1 MTTAQGIGTQG
12 IEGLYIET
20 HNWGKT
26 VAFWQAMGYELTFAT
41 DHGSGQLT
49 HPCGGPY
56 LFVAERPASKS
67 LETYPIVRTDDAS
80 TFTSPRG
87 AAIDKPF
94 TPVNWGVVEMQVV
107 DPDGRH
113 VSVQAP
119 LPEGV
124 AAPPGHH

>member
-26 VAFWQAMGYELTFAT
+26 VAFWQAMGYELDVRDGSRFRSADPSLRWPLLVRRRAT
-41 DHGSGQLT
+41 
-49 HPCGGPY
+49 
-56 LFVAERPASKS
+56 ASKS

-80 TFTSPRG
+80 TFTSPTG

-94 TPVNWGVVEMQVV
+94 TPEHWGVVEMQVV